1 MMTMIYCLW
10 LVDVCKMVV
19 FPGRCAM
26 MTTIQMTFH
35 WMMND
40 RNFGDTLHDDV
51 LSIRGVYVE
60 VRDAMAMT
68 YLDKLS
74 QDVR

>member
-1 MMTMIYCLW
+1 MIYCLF
-10 LVDVCKMVV
+10 VGECKMLV
-19 FPGRCAM
+19 FPGKYAM
-26 MTTIQMTFH
+26 KTTIQTTFH

-51 LSIRGVYVE
+51 LSIREVYVE

-68 YLDKLS
+68 YLDK
-74 QDVR
+74 